1 MKILVVYSS
10 KTGNTRKI
18 ARAIADALPA
28 ADLAAVEDRP
38 DASAYDIV
46 FMGFWVDKRLSRR
59 RRTGLHDNHRRG
71 NTSPCSPRW
80 ERYPDSQHAV
90 DSLDN
95 AAKLLPDAVL
105 IDRFICQGAIDPKL
119 IDWMKQLPPEH
130 PHAPDEA
137 TRSALARR
145 RRTSRRNRLPVRG
158 RLGGRPDCPR
168 LPASLTG
175 SYRHA
180 FCSH

>member
-46 FMGFWVDKRLSRR
+46 FMGFWVDKGSADGAAQAYMTTIGAQHVALFA
-59 RRTGLHDNHRRG
+59 TLGA
-71 NTSPCSPRW
+71 
-80 ERYPDSQHAV
+80 YPDSQHAV

-137 TRSALARR
+137 RVQRWRDAAGHPDATDCRSAADWAADLIAH
-145 RRTSRRNRLPVRG
+145 G
-158 RLGGRPDCPR
+158 CPHR
-168 LPASLTG
+168 
-175 SYRHA
+175 
-180 FCSH
+180 